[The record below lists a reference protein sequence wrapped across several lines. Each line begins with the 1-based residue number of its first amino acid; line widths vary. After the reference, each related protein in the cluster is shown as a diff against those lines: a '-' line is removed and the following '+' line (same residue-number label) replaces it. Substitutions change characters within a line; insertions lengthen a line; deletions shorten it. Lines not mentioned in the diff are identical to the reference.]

1 MKEIFLNRKTEV
13 VGASNISL
21 YSILTSENS
30 VSGLWSDLC
39 ADTAPPSFHA
49 LTTVLCTKMSFLPL
63 LHFDLCCFSAP
74 LPRVQIKFRKLLN
87 FNFFI
92 LSVFLIYQR

>member
-1 MKEIFLNRKTEV
+1 MKEMFLNRKTEV
-13 VGASNISL
+13 SSNISL

-49 LTTVLCTKMSFLPL
+49 LMTVLCTKMSFLPL

-74 LPRVQIKFRKLLN
+74 LPCVQIKLLN

-92 LSVFLIYQR
+92 LSVFLIY